1 MNKYD
6 NLDTFLKLNKSK
18 PKKTISHTRIGNKT
32 VPIIYGGSYNI
43 INDDIS
49 EFYKL
54 YYKKV
59 FVQKKHEFITEVQ
72 NKEGGPILIDM
83 DFRYDKDVEER
94 PHTPGHIDDIVDLY
108 LTEIEKILELP
119 SQMEFPVFILEKDHV
134 NTENSSYTK
143 DGIHI
148 IIGIHMDHT

>member
-59 FVQKKHEFITEVQ
+59 FVQ
-72 NKEGGPILIDM
+72 NIDM
-83 DFRYDKDVEER
+83 PKDMSKIEFRNFKA
-94 PHTPGHIDDIVDLY
+94 GIASLQKIGLCNNMLKIDEGINK
-108 LTEIEKILELP
+108 TIEYYKR
-119 SQMEFPVFILEKDHV
+119 K
-134 NTENSSYTK
+134 
-143 DGIHI
+143 
-148 IIGIHMDHT
+148 